1 MEAQHPPEADGHIA
15 VARKVEIDLEQKRE
29 RVEPDEE
36 DARVLRRLVG
46 ARERA
51 ELVGEQNFLG
61 KADREAAH
69 ALRRGGDTVRA
80 AFELR
85 GDVGIPYDRPRD
97 ELGEERNIGG
107 EVDEIPLRRRFAAV
121 DVDDVAQ
128 YLKGVEADADGQA
141 QLQKRQGEPRDG
153 VDAREKKVRVLKIAE
168 KPKAHKDRERQKDL
182 RRLLPAVLFNQQA
195 ETIALHDGD
204 EHEQHIFRL
213 APGIE
218 KEACEQQHRVFQLPR
233 RCKVDQQRRR
243 QKVKEKGN
251 AGKEHKL
258 LRLSED
264 QIRRWPRRRRRQHRQ
279 RPW

>member
-15 VARKVEIDLEQKRE
+15 VARKVEIDLEQERE

-61 KADREAAH
+61 KADRKAAH
-69 ALRRGGDTVRA
+69 ALRRGGDAVRA
-80 AFELR
+80 AFELC
-85 GDVGIPYDRPRD
+85 GDVGIAHDRPRD

-141 QLQKRQGEPRDG
+141 QLQKRQGEPCDG
-153 VDAREKKVRVLKIAE
+153 VDAGEKKVRVLKIAE

-264 QIRRWPRRRRRQHRQ
+264 QIRRWPRRKRRQHRQ
-279 RPW
+279 RSR

>member
-1 MEAQHPPEADGHIA
+1 MSW
-15 VARKVEIDLEQKRE
+15 
-29 RVEPDEE
+29 
-36 DARVLRRLVG
+36 
-46 ARERA
+46 
-51 ELVGEQNFLG
+51 G
-61 KADREAAH
+61 KS
-69 ALRRGGDTVRA
+69 
-80 AFELR
+80 
-85 GDVGIPYDRPRD
+85 
-97 ELGEERNIGG
+97 
-107 EVDEIPLRRRFAAV
+107 EVDEISLRRRFAAV

-141 QLQKRQGEPRDG
+141 QLQKRQGEPCDG
-153 VDAREKKVRVLKIAE
+153 VDAGEKKVRVLKIAE

-218 KEACEQQHRVFQLPR
+218 KEACEQQHRVFQLLR

-279 RPW
+279 RPR